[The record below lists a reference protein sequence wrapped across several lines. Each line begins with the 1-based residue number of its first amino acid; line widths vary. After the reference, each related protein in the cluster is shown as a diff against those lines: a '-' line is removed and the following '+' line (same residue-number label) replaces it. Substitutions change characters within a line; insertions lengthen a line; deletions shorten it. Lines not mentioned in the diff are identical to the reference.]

1 MFTRLETLA
10 RVAMEC
16 EAEAVNLPQYNA
28 VGKVV
33 CLPRTH
39 HAEQLIVQ
47 SERALNAGNHTEMA
61 SLLML
66 AWDQFNRDRKQAE
79 RALFCAEK
87 KLQDCHSSNWDVD
100 SVRLQEAV
108 VQNEENVSKANAAK
122 QCLARINEYMSSL
135 QYYFINT
142 DEIMRQHGTEMSSD
156 WNRVVREAREWL
168 EVVW

>member
-1 MFTRLETLA
+1 MFTRLEALA

-28 VGKVV
+28 VGKFV

-39 HAEQLIVQ
+39 HAEQLMLQ

-61 SLLML
+61 SLLIL
-66 AWDQFNRDRKQAE
+66 AWDQFSRDRKQAE
-79 RALFCAEK
+79 RALFFTERM
-87 KLQDCHSSNWDVD
+87 LQDCHSSNWDVD
-100 SVRLQEAV
+100 SVRRQEAV
-108 VQNEENVSKANAAK
+108 VQNEENVTKAK
-122 QCLARINEYMSSL
+122 QCLAHINQYMSSL
-135 QYYFINT
+135 QDYFINT
-142 DEIMRQHGTEMSSD
+142 DEIMRRHGTEMSSD

>member
-1 MFTRLETLA
+1 MFTRLEALA
-10 RVAMEC
+10 SVATEC
-16 EAEAVNLPQYNA
+16 EAEAVSLPQYNA

-39 HAEQLIVQ
+39 HAEQLMLQ

-61 SLLML
+61 SLLVL

-79 RALFCAEK
+79 RALFFAEK
-87 KLQDCHSSNWDVD
+87 MLQDCHSSNWDVD
-100 SVRLQEAV
+100 SVRRQEAV
-108 VQNEENVSKANAAK
+108 VQNEENVTKAK

-135 QYYFINT
+135 QDYFINT
-142 DEIMRQHGTEMSSD
+142 DEIMMQHGTEMSSD

-168 EVVW
+168 EVVS